1 MSVTVS
7 DLLKLPSLQQAR
19 VIGGAG
25 GLKKVVSSISVL
37 ESTDPGVLINEVF
50 RHNKYPGSEIVIT
63 GFLNCINDVERQCS
77 NLLRLIEGGE
87 VGMVLYYVGVYL
99 PRVDRRLIEIANAN
113 DFVLICMP
121 EGQRH
126 LRYSDLITDVTE
138 CIYRDRLVPGSLV
151 SDILARISTAPHHQ
165 QTVGTA
171 LQMLCAELGC
181 SAALTTHEG
190 NILNLATW
198 PSGMEDTVR
207 EGIERCLPLLTEQIC
222 VRRAQTG
229 VLLCILLLH
238 RLKKRTAW
246 LSPRCSLMKLSKD
259 VGPTLRENIPNFLLC
274 QSPAE
279 RAAGF
284 ERRIIGSVGADH
296 ALAHEV
302 QPRVAAILLP
312 SAHPFA
318 IAPSV
323 GAEQCRALAAEA
335 ALAGIEHRL
344 ELHFLQ
350 HLAAHGGAAEGDGI
364 VGVQIAG
371 GDLGGREQHSLCA
384 RGGHALGNG
393 TRHRLRIARTA
404 PINNSSFHFC

>member
-7 DLLKLPSLQQAR
+7 DLLKLPSLQHAR

-63 GFLNCINDVERQCS
+63 GFLNCINDVECQCS

-99 PRVDRRLIEIANAN
+99 PRVDRRLIEIADAN

-138 CIYRDRLVPGSLV
+138 CIYKDRLGPGL
-151 SDILARISTAPHHQ
+151 PC
-165 QTVGTA
+165 VGHSCTGSPRRRTTSRRWGPRCK
-171 LQMLCAELGC
+171 MLCAELGC

-207 EGIERCLPLLTEQIC
+207 EGIERCLQLLTEQIC
-222 VRRAQTG
+222 VPCPFLADAEMSCVSIRSDLAPAAPSGADQGRRSAG
-229 VLLCILLLH
+229 GF
-238 RLKKRTAW
+238 
-246 LSPRCSLMKLSKD
+246 
-259 VGPTLRENIPNFLLC
+259 VGGAGGRHRENLYQYLGK
-274 QSPAE
+274 
-279 RAAGF
+279 AAW
-284 ERRIIGSVGADH
+284 R
-296 ALAHEV
+296 
-302 QPRVAAILLP
+302 
-312 SAHPFA
+312 
-318 IAPSV
+318 
-323 GAEQCRALAAEA
+323 C
-335 ALAGIEHRL
+335 
-344 ELHFLQ
+344 
-350 HLAAHGGAAEGDGI
+350 GD
-364 VGVQIAG
+364 
-371 GDLGGREQHSLCA
+371 
-384 RGGHALGNG
+384 
-393 TRHRLRIARTA
+393 
-404 PINNSSFHFC
+404 P

>member
-7 DLLKLPSLQQAR
+7 DLLKLPSLQHAR

-63 GFLNCINDVERQCS
+63 GFLNCINDVECQCS

-99 PRVDRRLIEIANAN
+99 PRVDRRLIEIADAN

-138 CIYRDRLVPGSLV
+138 CIYKDRLVPGSLV
-151 SDILARISTAPHHQ
+151 SDILARISSAPHHQ

-198 PSGMEDTVR
+198 PSGM
-207 EGIERCLPLLTEQIC
+207 
-222 VRRAQTG
+222 
-229 VLLCILLLH
+229 
-238 RLKKRTAW
+238 
-246 LSPRCSLMKLSKD
+246 
-259 VGPTLRENIPNFLLC
+259 
-274 QSPAE
+274 
-279 RAAGF
+279 
-284 ERRIIGSVGADH
+284 
-296 ALAHEV
+296 
-302 QPRVAAILLP
+302 
-312 SAHPFA
+312 
-318 IAPSV
+318 
-323 GAEQCRALAAEA
+323 
-335 ALAGIEHRL
+335 
-344 ELHFLQ
+344 
-350 HLAAHGGAAEGDGI
+350 
-364 VGVQIAG
+364 
-371 GDLGGREQHSLCA
+371 
-384 RGGHALGNG
+384 
-393 TRHRLRIARTA
+393 
-404 PINNSSFHFC
+404 